1 MPRII
6 LLIGVLVWLAG
17 AAIALAQDSDS
28 SYTVQYGDVL
38 DVIAAS
44 MNMSAQCIAE
54 QSGLENP
61 NKLRPG
67 DTLVFSAACPPYDGL
82 IPIDRPAD
90 EDAGQGGG
98 GSVNAQRAGSDG
110 DYVVKRNDVLDTIAA
125 TFDVAVGCLAEAN
138 GLTPPYMIYVGDAL
152 TIDLSC
158 PPYDGV
164 DFVRQPRA
172 EASQLQQGGGGG
184 ATYIVRVGDTLD
196 SIGAR
201 FDVSPSCLGESNAL
215 ENPGRIFPGDEIALD
230 PNCPPYDGLALQLQ
244 RPSSQSSSGQTV
256 FPTPQPAE
264 PEGA

>member
-6 LLIGVLVWLAG
+6 LLIGALVWLMG

-44 MNMSAQCIAE
+44 MDMSAQCIAE

-61 NKLRPG
+61 NNLRPG

-82 IPIDRPAD
+82 IPIERADD
-90 EDAGQGGG
+90 EDADQGGG
-98 GSVNAQRAGSDG
+98 GSVNAQSADSG
-110 DYVVKRNDVLDTIAA
+110 DYIVERNDVLDSIAA
-125 TFDVAVGCLAEAN
+125 TFDVSVGCLAEAN
-138 GLTPPYMIYVGDAL
+138 GLTYPHTIYVGDAL
-152 TIDLSC
+152 TIDLDC

-184 ATYIVRVGDTLD
+184 ATYIVKIGDTLD
-196 SIGAR
+196 SIGAE
-201 FDVSPSCLGESNAL
+201 FDVSPSCLGESNEL
-215 ENPGRIFPGDEIALD
+215 VNPGRIFPGDEIALD

-244 RPSSQSSSGQTV
+244 QPSSDSDAG
-256 FPTPQPAE
+256 
-264 PEGA
+264 